1 MKKILVCCNSGVST
15 SLLVNKLE
23 ASIAATG
30 AELEV
35 SALPLAQA
43 IDELAAS
50 DVVLLAPQVGFAAD
64 NLKEATKAPVAVI
77 DPDAYARADTEAIL
91 QQINELLA

>member
-64 NLKEATKAPVAVI
+64 NLKEATQAPVAVI
-77 DPDAYARADTEAIL
+77 DPDAYARADT
-91 QQINELLA
+91 

>member
-30 AELEV
+30 
-35 SALPLAQA
+35 
-43 IDELAAS
+43 
-50 DVVLLAPQVGFAAD
+50 VLLAPQVGFAAD
-64 NLKEATKAPVAVI
+64 NLKEATQAPVAVI